1 MLSQNQRCRLILK
14 MNMKKRPSI
23 APLIKKKKQKRNL
36 CVRQIKLKINNTSY
50 EHQGFIYILIFYAVP
65 VSENL
70 PTESKPIPVEENNF
84 AAPEVEKF
92 PEDVYVKEGQTV
104 SLQVGIIMHVCSCV
118 LNSLGSTIHLR
129 YAKTSIV
136 HNFMI

>member
-23 APLIKKKKQKRNL
+23 APLIKKKKQKQNL

-50 EHQGFIYILIFYAVP
+50 EHQGFTYILIFYAVP

-70 PTESKPIPVEENNF
+70 PTESKPIPVEENDF

-104 SLQVGIIMHVCSCV
+104 SLQVGIITCMYIMHVY
-118 LNSLGSTIHLR
+118 LGPTLRTR

-136 HNFMI
+136 YNFMI